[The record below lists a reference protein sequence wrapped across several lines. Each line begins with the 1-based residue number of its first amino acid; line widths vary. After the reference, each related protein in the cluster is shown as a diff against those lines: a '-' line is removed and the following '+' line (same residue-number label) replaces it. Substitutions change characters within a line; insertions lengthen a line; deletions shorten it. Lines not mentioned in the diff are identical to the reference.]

1 MDDDISKV
9 LELARRLGLPL
20 AQPRPDAP
28 CGPASHR
35 RRSRRSPT
43 PSRDIVCGYRVVVA
57 DASESTEPLLP
68 ELSHGTVTVG
78 PDIMALPIGV
88 VAGWCA
94 LHLTGG
100 VGGTKGALA
109 AARRLRKLSILAA
122 VERCQPEP
130 TSLPQVSHPSASSRA
145 NSSILSG

>member
-57 DASESTEPLLP
+57 DAAEATEPLLP
-68 ELSHGTVTVG
+68 EMRERTILVG
-78 PDIMALPIGV
+78 PDLMGLPLEV
-88 VAGWCA
+88 LAGWCA
-94 LHLTGG
+94 TNLTGG
-100 VGGTKGALA
+100 SRGTKGALA
-109 AARRLRKLSILAA
+109 AARKLRKISILAA
-122 VERCQPEP
+122 AARSGVAHPAGVDSVS
-130 TSLPQVSHPSASSRA
+130 TSPSNTMRR
-145 NSSILSG
+145 